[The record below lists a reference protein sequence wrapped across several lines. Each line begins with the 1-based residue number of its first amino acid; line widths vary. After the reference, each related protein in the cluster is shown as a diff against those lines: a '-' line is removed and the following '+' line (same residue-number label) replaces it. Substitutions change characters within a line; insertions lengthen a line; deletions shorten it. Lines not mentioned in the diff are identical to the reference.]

1 MCLDSGDSFHECE
14 IRRPLGLER
23 MAGSGSLGAR
33 VGPLSFGQRQ
43 EVPSQDVGGVSQRP
57 LAQTWPDWYLLL
69 PLFRRLLPSPLWR
82 APKPPATLSDKLLS
96 SSLHFYSD
104 SVPGTLHHCSKSR
117 PPPCCVSEQNTSA
130 PVHPRAGMFP
140 PADTQCSLPCCFSS
154 QMPSRWEVPLGHH
167 VSRFSSC
174 ASLPLPRLSCFSL
187 FVFSFFLERYLIELV
202 FFLHNYCLCLKVECK
217 LLAGWGF

>member
-1 MCLDSGDSFHECE
+1 MCLDSGDSFHERE
-14 IRRPLGLER
+14 IPRPLGLER

-33 VGPLSFGQRQ
+33 VGPLPFGQRQ

-57 LAQTWPDWYLLL
+57 LAQAWPDWYLLL

-104 SVPGTLHHCSKSR
+104 SVPGTLHHCFKSR

-140 PADTQCSLPCCFSS
+140 LPQTPSAPSPAASALRCHLVGKSLLATTSHVSPPVLPCPFLVC
-154 QMPSRWEVPLGHH
+154 
-167 VSRFSSC
+167 
-174 ASLPLPRLSCFSL
+174 
-187 FVFSFFLERYLIELV
+187 FVFPCLFFLSS
-202 FFLHNYCLCLKVECK
+202 
-217 LLAGWGF
+217 

>member
-104 SVPGTLHHCSKSR
+104 SVPGTLQITAPNHGHLPAVSLSRTLLHLFIPVLECS
-117 PPPCCVSEQNTSA
+117 PPQTPSA
-130 PVHPRAGMFP
+130 PSPAASALRCHLVGKSLLATTSHVSP
-140 PADTQCSLPCCFSS
+140 PVLPCPFLVC
-154 QMPSRWEVPLGHH
+154 L
-167 VSRFSSC
+167 
-174 ASLPLPRLSCFSL
+174 
-187 FVFSFFLERYLIELV
+187 VFPCLFFLSS
-202 FFLHNYCLCLKVECK
+202 
-217 LLAGWGF
+217 